1 MDTIYDDGLIALD
14 EEALTIRRYRLP
26 WGQKRIPYTKIV
38 SVHRRPLTWI
48 RGRARLFGSGDLVHW
63 WNLDPLRPTKS
74 EALELELHEHFVP
87 TITPDDP
94 ATVYALLT
102 ERLGTPS
109 GVSLD

>member
-1 MDTIYDDGLIALD
+1 MDAIYDDGLITLD
-14 EEALTIRRYRLP
+14 DEAITIRRYFLP

-48 RGRARLFGSGDLVHW
+48 RGRARLWGSGDLVHM
-63 WNLDPLRPTKS
+63 WNFDLGRPKKS
-74 EALELELHEHFVP
+74 EALELELRQHFVP

-102 ERLGTPS
+102 ERIGA
-109 GVSLD
+109 